1 MSASS
6 NDETLASVQRRTLP
20 KRGTV
25 QKRKKSVRSVVAAT
39 TSANKVVVKTPMK
52 RTRRT
57 AAEMVEVKAE
67 KAAKAAKANALKAAK
82 AKEREV
88 AKAAKAKEREVAKAA
103 KLKVV
108 MNKAEKSL
116 VSPTKKTPTQRFYNA
131 ENNSGFNE
139 PQLVIPKFTESQI
152 SVLNTKSV
160 LNNKYN
166 KEVNNLLRTRIER
179 EGNVYYNASNKSF
192 QVNNKLNLALRKNNP
207 NILLK
212 QLTPLPGVDVKKM
225 ESETKKVAKRIANFV
240 KSGDFRNAMQ
250 TTGSLFAIFYLLKVN
265 PRFMNNYLDVPL
277 KYPIVKS
284 VGRIIPSEK
293 VGLFKKYFGRN
304 LSQYFSYLTAT
315 ATTSQAIYESLLST
329 STSNAYGRSITGQA
343 SQYLAM
349 VILAL
354 IAYLPYEK
362 ETKFCR
368 NYLSYILKVL
378 KMLYPHIERLVMTV
392 ITERVKTTGRRSE
405 KLGKGLGTVGS
416 IVYKALR

>member
-20 KRGTV
+20 KRVTV

-67 KAAKAAKANALKAAK
+67 KAAKA
-82 AKEREV
+82 
-88 AKAAKAKEREVAKAA
+88 KEREVAKAA

-131 ENNSGFNE
+131 KNNSGFKE
-139 PQLVIPKFTESQI
+139 PQPVIPKFTESQI

-293 VGLFKKYFGRN
+293 VGLFKQYFGRN
-304 LSQYFSYLTAT
+304 LSQYFSYLTAS

>member
-20 KRGTV
+20 KMGTV
-25 QKRKKSVRSVVAAT
+25 QKRTTTRKKSVRSVVAAT

-57 AAEMVEVKAE
+57 AAEMVEAKAE
-67 KAAKAAKANALKAAK
+67 KEAK

-131 ENNSGFNE
+131 KNNSGFKE

-207 NILLK
+207 DILLK

-293 VGLFKKYFGRN
+293 VGLFKQYFGKN
-304 LSQYFSYLTAT
+304 LSQYFSYLTAS

>member
-25 QKRKKSVRSVVAAT
+25 QKRTTTRKKSVRSVVAAT

-57 AAEMVEVKAE
+57 AAEMVE
-67 KAAKAAKANALKAAK
+67 ANALKAAK

-131 ENNSGFNE
+131 KNNSGFNE

-207 NILLK
+207 DILLK

-304 LSQYFSYLTAT
+304 LSQYFSYLTAS

>member
-20 KRGTV
+20 KMGTV
-25 QKRKKSVRSVVAAT
+25 QKRTTTRKKSVRSVVAAT

-57 AAEMVEVKAE
+57 AAEMVE
-67 KAAKAAKANALKAAK
+67 ANALKAAK

-131 ENNSGFNE
+131 KNNSGFKE

-293 VGLFKKYFGRN
+293 VGLFKQYFGKN
-304 LSQYFSYLTAT
+304 LSQYFSYLTAS

>member
-20 KRGTV
+20 KRVTV

-57 AAEMVEVKAE
+57 AAEMVE
-67 KAAKAAKANALKAAK
+67 ANAL
-82 AKEREV
+82 
-88 AKAAKAKEREVAKAA
+88 KAAKAKEREVAKAA

-131 ENNSGFNE
+131 KNNSGFKE

-293 VGLFKKYFGRN
+293 VGLFKQYFGKN
-304 LSQYFSYLTAT
+304 LSQYFSYLTAS

>member
-20 KRGTV
+20 KRVTV
-25 QKRKKSVRSVVAAT
+25 QKRTTTRKKSVRSVVAAT

-57 AAEMVEVKAE
+57 PAEMVEAKAE
-67 KAAKAAKANALKAAK
+67 
-82 AKEREV
+82 
-88 AKAAKAKEREVAKAA
+88 KAAKAKEREVAKAA

-131 ENNSGFNE
+131 KNNSGFNE

-378 KMLYPHIERLVMTV
+378 KMLYPHIEKLVMTV

>member
-25 QKRKKSVRSVVAAT
+25 QKRTTTRKKSVRSVVAAT

-57 AAEMVEVKAE
+57 AAEMVEAKAE
-67 KAAKAAKANALKAAK
+67 KAAK

-131 ENNSGFNE
+131 KNNSGFKE

-293 VGLFKKYFGRN
+293 VGLFKQYFGKN
-304 LSQYFSYLTAT
+304 LSQYFSYLTAS

>member
-20 KRGTV
+20 KRVTV

-57 AAEMVEVKAE
+57 AAEMVEAKAE
-67 KAAKAAKANALKAAK
+67 K
-82 AKEREV
+82 E
-88 AKAAKAKEREVAKAA
+88 AKAKEREVAKAA

-131 ENNSGFNE
+131 KNNSGFKE

-293 VGLFKKYFGRN
+293 VGLFKQYFGKN
-304 LSQYFSYLTAT
+304 LSQYFSYLTAS

>member
-1 MSASS
+1 
-6 NDETLASVQRRTLP
+6 
-20 KRGTV
+20 
-25 QKRKKSVRSVVAAT
+25 
-39 TSANKVVVKTPMK
+39 
-52 RTRRT
+52 
-57 AAEMVEVKAE
+57 
-67 KAAKAAKANALKAAK
+67 
-82 AKEREV
+82 
-88 AKAAKAKEREVAKAA
+88 
-103 KLKVV
+103 
-108 MNKAEKSL
+108 
-116 VSPTKKTPTQRFYNA
+116 
-131 ENNSGFNE
+131 
-139 PQLVIPKFTESQI
+139 VIPKFTESQI

-378 KMLYPHIERLVMTV
+378 KMLYPHIEKLVMTV

>member
-20 KRGTV
+20 KMGTV
-25 QKRKKSVRSVVAAT
+25 QKRTTTRKKSVRSVVAAT

-57 AAEMVEVKAE
+57 AAEMVEAKAE
-67 KAAKAAKANALKAAK
+67 KEAK

-131 ENNSGFNE
+131 KNNSGFKE

-293 VGLFKKYFGRN
+293 VGLFKQYFGKN
-304 LSQYFSYLTAT
+304 LSQYFSYLTAS

>member
-20 KRGTV
+20 KMGTV
-25 QKRKKSVRSVVAAT
+25 QKRTTTRKKSVRSVVAAT

-57 AAEMVEVKAE
+57 AAEMVE
-67 KAAKAAKANALKAAK
+67 ANALKAAK

-131 ENNSGFNE
+131 KNNSGFKE

-293 VGLFKKYFGRN
+293 VGLFKQYFGRN
-304 LSQYFSYLTAT
+304 LSQYFSYLTAS